1 MSLLYVSFM
10 FWWRPGLKP
19 SPTGTVSWPL
29 CYCYD
34 GSMRLEAVNNIH
46 YRRKIRPK
54 VKWQFY
60 DFISYL
66 EDVLRIEAV
75 HNWTLITWEG
85 PPTSELQPGEVAG
98 RVEPNKQCLA
108 ELSGVWVLQIAAN
121 TTCLQGDYR
130 VEDKNSRPREDI
142 DFLKKFQIYNVL
154 LPSSGS
160 SKKSLRG
167 IGAIF
172 QFLKQASVHFLC
184 GASSS
189 TYPGQASNLSDL
201 RRNPFWRKSSQPQWQ
216 GSP

>member
-1 MSLLYVSFM
+1 MEVPKGTGVLSTVSNIIYLYENQAKSDWKFVVFILC
-10 FWWRPGLKP
+10 FDGVWRPGLRP
-19 SPTGTVSWPL
+19 SPSGTLSWPL

-54 VKWQFY
+54 VNWQFY

-85 PPTSELQPGEVAG
+85 PPTSEIQPGEVAG

-142 DFLKKFQIYNVL
+142 DF
-154 LPSSGS
+154 
-160 SKKSLRG
+160 
-167 IGAIF
+167 
-172 QFLKQASVHFLC
+172 
-184 GASSS
+184 
-189 TYPGQASNLSDL
+189 
-201 RRNPFWRKSSQPQWQ
+201 
-216 GSP
+216 